1 MKIQFSVITI
11 YHLSISFI
19 KICSVQLLSHVPL
32 FVTPQTAASGASL
45 SITNS
50 RSLLKPMS
58 IESVMPSN
66 IKICG
71 MQLKQCLEGNSKP

>member
-1 MKIQFSVITI
+1 MKIQ
-11 YHLSISFI
+11 FI
-19 KICSVQLLSHVPL
+19 KICSVLQSLSHVPL
-32 FVTPQTAASGASL
+32 FVTPRTAASQASL
-45 SITNS
+45 PITDS

-71 MQLKQCLEGNSKP
+71 MQLKQCSEGNSKPGNAYVRKEDK